1 MIWVGVLLRC
11 FLVVSPLCL
20 IQQNSLSSLPS
31 LNCSKTWVVIFMGKS
46 RFRLPTSILKF
57 TYSTKLDTCN
67 INSSDQQGWKQTTI
81 FENIC
86 SVQEVER
93 QHERGSSNS
102 EVPIT
107 VGMSQNVTD
116 QMGRAGQPTVL
127 FQWRSGKRTS
137 KKTKTWKWVLIQLPT
152 PGNRLFRSLSHL
164 SHPQLLKTSLA
175 YSLFSITISITLAWV
190 TTVLLLD
197 YFRTF

>member
-1 MIWVGVLLRC
+1 MRGSPSQMFSSC
-11 FLVVSPLCL
+11 FPTLCL

-102 EVPIT
+102 QVPIT

-116 QMGRAGQPTVL
+116 QMRRAGQPTVL

-137 KKTKTWKWVLIQLPT
+137 KKLKLESE
-152 PGNRLFRSLSHL
+152 SLSNCPHL
-164 SHPQLLKTSLA
+164 ETDYLGVFPIYHTHNSSKLHLPIPSFPLP
-175 YSLFSITISITLAWV
+175 F
-190 TTVLLLD
+190 LLL
-197 YFRTF
+197 